1 MAHRTRSLA
10 PRWKMLVWQ
19 HGSQCVILMCMYVWI
34 KYIAYDKVFIVN
46 ESLNLWNTWRTGGG
60 LSCPGLCSS
69 CYDITNKHVE
79 NKTENPSKDALQKAE
94 NLKKKCKLCKI
105 SRLTWVTRQTTL
117 TKLTRQTRQT
127 RQIFPPNR
135 LQEGWCENRQTCE
148 IANLQFRCVS
158 QWVSYNHQCKRC

>member
-19 HGSQCVILMCMYVWI
+19 RGSQCVILMCMYVWI

-79 NKTENPSKDALQKAE
+79 KTCIGRAHVERTWLTGITAGQSLAEPSFSSTLRTWNHALMKSLPLLHTLGPVCAALPSHNPLPDKVLLLSHL
-94 NLKKKCKLCKI
+94 
-105 SRLTWVTRQTTL
+105 TL
-117 TKLTRQTRQT
+117 TGLTCSG
-127 RQIFPPNR
+127 I
-135 LQEGWCENRQTCE
+135 LY
-148 IANLQFRCVS
+148 I
-158 QWVSYNHQCKRC
+158 